1 MLLLI
6 GVMLLCL
13 YRIEPQLS
21 GFNGDYLSKG
31 STNSIKGIF
40 ILLIVISHSLGYI
53 QSGSYRF
60 SSIGDDIL
68 LWIIG
73 HLGQLVVVMFLFYSG
88 YGIGESYKRKGQ
100 DYVNGFPR
108 RRILTT
114 LLNFDVAIVA
124 FLLLGLLLGTPLT
137 ARQVLLS
144 FVGWESVGNSNW
156 YIFVIV
162 LCYLFSYLSMR
173 LSSYLPVGRERLMVI
188 LQFLLCFVAIVCL
201 SQEKEKWWYNTMMC
215 YPMGFLY
222 SVYKAPIETFLSKH
236 YWSSCVLLLMLLL
249 GLLLCPA
256 DRFCLSYNGLSIVF
270 AMLVVMLT
278 MKVRIGNPALR
289 WVGEHLFPIY
299 IYMRL
304 PMIVLENKLPVMID
318 AWPALF
324 IVISL
329 VVTLVIAHFY
339 RYWQIKA
346 IDL

>member
-1 MLLLI
+1 MLLLLI

-21 GFNGDYLSKG
+21 GFNGNYLSKG

-60 SSIGDDIL
+60 SSIGDGIL

-88 YGIGESYKRKGQ
+88 YGIGESYKKKGQ
-100 DYVNGFPR
+100 DYVKGFPR
-108 RRILTT
+108 RRILTI

-124 FLLLGLLLGTPLT
+124 FLLLGLLLGTLLT

-173 LSSYLPVGRERLMVI
+173 LSSHLPVGRERLMVI
-188 LQFLLCFVAIVCL
+188 LQFLLCFVAIAWL

-222 SVYKAPIETFLSKH
+222 SVYKAPIETFLRKH
-236 YWSSCVLLLMLLL
+236 YWSSCVVLLMLLL

-256 DRFCLSYNGLSIVF
+256 DRLGLTYNGLSIVF

-289 WVGEHLFPIY
+289 WASTCSPFTSI
-299 IYMRL
+299 
-304 PMIVLENKLPVMID
+304 
-318 AWPALF
+318 
-324 IVISL
+324 
-329 VVTLVIAHFY
+329 
-339 RYWQIKA
+339 
-346 IDL
+346 